1 MKFPSIV
8 SLTLLGF
15 TVTNAF
21 TTISTNNKAVFQQ
34 SSSSALFVESE
45 TFYRAVECAEGRVSC
60 ELKELDK
67 LATELEE
74 FVGCTYEQDSSEET
88 CKKEIQDR
96 MDLAEILRLRI
107 ELQLRLDYLK
117 SGNLFADD
125 VKKEHDTEERKQFKE
140 SLIANREKSA
150 GSDLGLW

>member
-8 SLTLLGF
+8 SLTLLGL

-21 TTISTNNKAVFQQ
+21 TTIRTPSMAKYPQ
-34 SSSSALFVESE
+34 SSPSALFVESE
-45 TFYRAVECAEGRVSC
+45 TFFRAVECAEGKVSC
-60 ELKELDK
+60 DLKELDT

-74 FVGCTYEQDSSEET
+74 FVGCNYEKDSSEET
-88 CKKEIQDR
+88 CEKEVQDR

-117 SGNLFADD
+117 SGNLFAED
-125 VKKEHDTEERKQFKE
+125 VKKEHDMEERKQFKE
-140 SLIANREKSA
+140 SLIANREKAA